1 MNRMIPEVMNYYDQA
16 VSAMISA
23 KYGLTPLAAL
33 RAFVASETH
42 ALLQD
47 KENGLGSFGA
57 EGIFDIWESERVTG
71 DPRNSIYIRG
81 E

>member
-16 VSAMISA
+16 VSAMISE
-23 KYGLTPLAAL
+23 KYGLAPMDTL
-33 RAFVASETH
+33 RAFMSSQTH

-57 EGIFDIWESERVTG
+57 EGIFDIWESERVVG
-71 DPRNSIYIRG
+71 DPRSSIYIRG

>member
-16 VSAMISA
+16 VASMISE
-23 KYGLTPLAAL
+23 KYGFTPIDAL
-33 RAFVASETH
+33 RAFISSETH

-47 KENGLGSFGA
+47 RETGLGSFGA
-57 EGIFDIWESERVTG
+57 EGIFDIWECERVTG

>member
-1 MNRMIPEVMNYYDQA
+1 MSRMILEVMNYYDQT
-16 VSAMISA
+16 VSAMIEE
-23 KYGLTPLAAL
+23 KYGLTPMNAL
-33 RAFVASETH
+33 RAFTTSETH

-47 KENGLGSFGA
+47 RANGLGAFGA
-57 EGIFDIWESERVTG
+57 EGVFDIWECERVTG